1 MGRERIRPSRWEFLT
16 VAPRTDADRLTGVPD
31 DDQPAS
37 GEDPRDR
44 TRRESSSPPAPS
56 LGPPTQQ
63 GDPQDWLDDTG
74 EPLDHTQPYG
84 PPSDPTPGVVPGI
97 VLDNRY
103 RLEELL
109 GRGATAEVY
118 RGLDELLGRQVA
130 VKVFHR
136 GMSDPTTVARQRTEM
151 QVLAKLHHP
160 NLVTVYDA
168 RLGVEPAPGTDSGD
182 DADLTYLVMELVQGG
197 TLANR
202 ITPTGMAPTD
212 VARIGA
218 AVAGALAAVHSQG
231 LVHRDVKPANILMS
245 TEGDVKL
252 SDFGIAR
259 ELAAERL
266 TAAVDVIGTA
276 AYLSPEQAR
285 GAEVGPPTDVYAL
298 GLVLLE
304 ALTGRREYPGQAVE
318 SAVARLLRDPAV
330 PDTLP
335 GSWPALLRAMTDAD
349 PMRRPTAA
357 QVEATLTGRGQLPT
371 APVTPVTPATATLPQ
386 GVPPPPPAP
395 RKSNA
400 GRTFAITLLILAI
413 AALAVVGVVA
423 LIQRNSVTDTPTVP
437 TTTPTSTS
445 SSIPSQVT
453 VTTTRT
459 TAPTTPTTTTQ
470 TTTTP
475 TTTTP
480 TTPTTTTPTTPTTRT
495 TQTTPTTA
503 TTATTPTTPTTA
515 AEEPGGTGTAGP

>member
-1 MGRERIRPSRWEFLT
+1 M
-16 VAPRTDADRLTGVPD
+16 PD
-31 DDQPAS
+31 VDQPANG
-37 GEDPRDR
+37 GEPPSDR
-44 TRRESSSPPAPS
+44 TRRDESPTRGHD
-56 LGPPTQQ
+56 GPPTAH
-63 GDPQDWLDDTG
+63 GNPQDWFDDTG

-84 PPSDPTPGVVPGI
+84 PPGDPTPGVVPGI

-118 RGLDELLGRQVA
+118 RGLDELLARRVA

-136 GMSDPTTVARQRTEM
+136 GISDPTAVARQRTEM

-168 RLGVEPAPGTDSGD
+168 RLGVEPAPNADGEDSVEP

-218 AVAGALAAVHSQG
+218 AVAGALAAVHSHG

-304 ALTGRREYPGQAVE
+304 ALTGRREFPGQAVE
-318 SAVARLLRDPAV
+318 SAVARLLRDPVV

-335 GSWPALLRAMTDAD
+335 GSWPALLRAMTSAD
-349 PMRRPTAA
+349 PVRRPTAA
-357 QVEATLTGRGQLPT
+357 QVEATLTGRGQLP
-371 APVTPVTPATATLPQ
+371 ATPAATATLPQ
-386 GVPPPPPAP
+386 PIPPPPAP

-400 GRTFAITLLILAI
+400 GKTFAITLLVLAI
-413 AALAVVGVVA
+413 AALAVVGVIA
-423 LIQRNSVTDTPTVP
+423 LIQRNSQTDTPTVP
-437 TTTPTSTS
+437 TTTPTPTSTA
-445 SSIPSQVT
+445 PSV
-453 VTTTRT
+453 VTTTLTET
-459 TAPTTPTTTTQ
+459 TERETP
-470 TTTTP
+470 
-475 TTTTP
+475 TTP
-480 TTPTTTTPTTPTTRT
+480 TTPTTTSTS
-495 TQTTPTTA
+495 
-503 TTATTPTTPTTA
+503 TTPTTPTTPTTTRTTPTTPTSTTTSTPTTTT
-515 AEEPGGTGTAGP
+515 EEQQPAQTPATP

>member
-1 MGRERIRPSRWEFLT
+1 M
-16 VAPRTDADRLTGVPD
+16 PD
-31 DDQPAS
+31 DDQPAGR
-37 GEDPRDR
+37 GETDRPRRD
-44 TRRESSSPPAPS
+44 ESSE
-56 LGPPTQQ
+56 PPTQQ
-63 GDPQDWLDDTG
+63 GGPQDWFDDTG
-74 EPLDHTQPYG
+74 LGHTQPYG
-84 PPSDPTPGVVPGI
+84 PPNDPTPGVVPGI

-103 RLEELL
+103 RLEEML

-136 GMSDPTTVARQRTEM
+136 GLSDPTTVARQRTEM
-151 QVLAKLHHP
+151 QVLAKLQHP

-168 RLGVEPAPGTDSGD
+168 KLGVEPPAGAAAASD

-202 ITPTGMAPTD
+202 ITPTGMAPSD

-218 AVAGALAAVHSQG
+218 AVAGALAAVHASG

-304 ALTGRREYPGQAVE
+304 ALSGRREYPGQAVE

-335 GSWPALLRAMTDAD
+335 GSWPALLRSMTIAD
-349 PMRRPTAA
+349 PVRRPTAA
-357 QVEATLTGRGQLPT
+357 QVEATLTGRGQAPT
-371 APVTPVTPATATLPQ
+371 STPATATLSQP
-386 GVPPPPPAP
+386 VPPPPPAP
-395 RKSNA
+395 KKSTA
-400 GRTFAITLLILAI
+400 GRTFAITLLILAV

-423 LIQRNSVTDTPTVP
+423 LIQRNSETDTPTV
-437 TTTPTSTS
+437 TTPTSSAPSVVTS
-445 SSIPSQVT
+445 VVT
-453 VTTTRT
+453 SVTTERT
-459 TAPTTPTTTTQ
+459 TPTPTSTPTTP

-480 TTPTTTTPTTPTTRT
+480 TTTEPTTPTT
-495 TQTTPTTA
+495 TTA
-503 TTATTPTTPTTA
+503 PTTTATTPTTPTTA
-515 AEEPGGTGTAGP
+515 TTPTAATSAAGEPPGSGTP

>member
-1 MGRERIRPSRWEFLT
+1 M
-16 VAPRTDADRLTGVPD
+16 PD
-31 DDQPAS
+31 HDQTAAS
-37 GEDPRDR
+37 GEPSDP
-44 TRRESSSPPAPS
+44 TRRTGPDRAAGSD
-56 LGPPTQQ
+56 GPPTQAGHPQ
-63 GDPQDWLDDTG
+63 GWFDDTG
-74 EPLDHTQPYG
+74 TGLDRTAPY
-84 PPSDPTPGVVPGI
+84 SAANDPTPGVVPGI

-103 RLEELL
+103 RLEEML

-136 GMSDPTTVARQRTEM
+136 GLSDPTTVARQRTEM
-151 QVLAKLHHP
+151 QVLAKLQHP

-168 RLGVEPAPGTDSGD
+168 KLGVEPPPGATDTHP

-202 ITPTGMAPTD
+202 ITPTGMAPSD

-218 AVAGALAAVHSQG
+218 AVAGALAAVHAHG

-245 TEGDVKL
+245 TAGDVKL

-304 ALTGRREYPGQAVE
+304 ALTGRREFPGQAVE
-318 SAVARLLRDPAV
+318 SAVARLLRDPVV

-335 GSWPALLRAMTDAD
+335 GSWPALLRSMTSTD
-349 PMRRPTAA
+349 PVRRPSAA
-357 QVEATLTGRGQLPT
+357 QVEATLTGRGQLP
-371 APVTPVTPATATLPQ
+371 AAASPTATLPQ
-386 GVPPPPPAP
+386 PVPPPPPP
-395 RKSNA
+395 PTKSNA

-413 AALAVVGVVA
+413 AALAVIGVVA
-423 LIQRNSVTDTPTVP
+423 LIQRNSQTDTPTVP
-437 TTTPTSTS
+437 STTPTSATS
-445 SSIPSQVT
+445 TPPSQVT
-453 VTTTRT
+453 VTTTAT
-459 TAPTTPTTTTQ
+459 TAPTTPTT
-470 TTTTP
+470 P
-475 TTTTP
+475 P
-480 TTPTTTTPTTPTTRT
+480 
-495 TQTTPTTA
+495 
-503 TTATTPTTPTTA
+503 TTPTTPTTA
-515 AEEPGGTGTAGP
+515 AEQTTAAPGSGAP

>member
-1 MGRERIRPSRWEFLT
+1 LSY
-16 VAPRTDADRLTGVPD
+16 
-31 DDQPAS
+31 
-37 GEDPRDR
+37 
-44 TRRESSSPPAPS
+44 
-56 LGPPTQQ
+56 
-63 GDPQDWLDDTG
+63 
-74 EPLDHTQPYG
+74 TQPYG

-136 GMSDPTTVARQRTEM
+136 GLSDPTTVARQRTEM
-151 QVLAKLHHP
+151 QVLAKLQHP

-168 RLGVEPAPGTDSGD
+168 KLGVEPAPRSPADD

-202 ITPTGMAPTD
+202 ITPTGMAPSD

-218 AVAGALAAVHSQG
+218 AVAGALAAVHAHG

-304 ALTGRREYPGQAVE
+304 ALTGRREFPGQAVE
-318 SAVARLLRDPAV
+318 SAVARLLRDPVV

-335 GSWPALLRAMTDAD
+335 GSWPALLRSMIGAD
-349 PMRRPTAA
+349 PVRRPTAA
-357 QVEATLTGRGQLPT
+357 QVEATLTGRGQLP
-371 APVTPVTPATATLPQ
+371 APGSPTATLPQ
-386 GVPPPPPAP
+386 RIPLPPPGPK
-395 RKSNA
+395 KSNA
-400 GRTFAITLLILAI
+400 GRTFAITLLILAV

-423 LIQRNSVTDTPTVP
+423 LIQRNSETDTPTV
-437 TTTPTSTS
+437 TTPTLPTS
-445 SSIPSQVT
+445 SSEPSKVT
-453 VTTTRT
+453 VTETTTART
-459 TAPTTPTTTTQ
+459 TPTTPTTPTTTSTP
-470 TTTTP
+470 TTP

-480 TTPTTTTPTTPTTRT
+480 TTPTTTTPTTPTTPTAPT
-495 TQTTPTTA
+495 TQTTPTT
-503 TTATTPTTPTTA
+503 PTTPAEQQTA
-515 AEEPGGTGTAGP
+515 QTGTGAP